1 MNEVII
7 EQADAVFDE
16 TIVNKWIQIKR
27 IDAITCQKIELERE
41 LINYSNSED
50 DFMNK
55 NKKKQ
60 NKKTKAQ
67 KKQDWQT
74 RQANLSTVEP
84 KMIEII
90 KPEIIKPDPI
100 PKKDTNVKNVDAS
113 KNVKIEDGREKNN
126 KKKKN

>member
-1 MNEVII
+1 MN
-7 EQADAVFDE
+7 
-16 TIVNKWIQIKR
+16 
-27 IDAITCQKIELERE
+27 IT
-41 LINYSNSED
+41 
-50 DFMNK
+50 M
-55 NKKKQ
+55 